1 MSGADAR
8 PAGSVTR
15 ELGQREH
22 EGKLVHALVAARVIG
37 AGREEL
43 WDALTNAARIPK
55 WFLPISGDLRA
66 GGSYQLEG
74 NAGGEIIA
82 CESPGRFALTWRMHG
97 DVSWVTV
104 TLLELREGYTEVRL
118 EHLAQFP
125 VDFWEEF
132 GPGAVGIGWDMALFG
147 LDQHFSPAPAV
158 VPETAEAWVAS
169 EEGKDFARR
178 SSDAWCDASIA
189 LGTDAAAA
197 RAAADRVTAF
207 YTDEDPT

>member
-1 MSGADAR
+1 MNGGDAR

-22 EGKLVHALVAARVIG
+22 EGKPVHALVAARAIG

-82 CESPGRFALTWRMHG
+82 CEAPGRFALTWRMHG

-104 TLLELREGYTEVRL
+104 TLSELPAGRTEARL

-125 VDFWEEF
+125 ADFWEEF

-147 LDQHFSPAPAV
+147 LDQHFASDPAV
-158 VPETAEAWVAS
+158 VPETAEAWIAS
-169 EEGKDFARR
+169 EEGKDFTRR

-207 YTDEDPT
+207 YTGEDAT